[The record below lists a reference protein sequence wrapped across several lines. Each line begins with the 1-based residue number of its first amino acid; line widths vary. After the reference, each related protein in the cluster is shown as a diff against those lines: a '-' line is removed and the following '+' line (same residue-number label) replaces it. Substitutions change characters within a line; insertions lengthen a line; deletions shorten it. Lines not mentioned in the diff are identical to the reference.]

1 MSVLKNFCKASVLI
15 MSFIIFGC
23 SSSNDTNEVWKEIK
37 YSEIGIET
45 EELEDYYLL
54 FKKDSCPH
62 CPEFEKNFK
71 DIAKSEKV
79 YVVETS
85 KLTDSERKQANED
98 YELEY
103 VPALYHI
110 KNGEIQNS
118 IVGLTSKEKMEE
130 FIDEK

>member
-1 MSVLKNFCKASVLI
+1 
-15 MSFIIFGC
+15 MSFIILGC
-23 SSSNDTNEVWKEIK
+23 SSSNDANGVWKEIE
-37 YSEIGIET
+37 YSDIDIET
-45 EELEDYYLL
+45 EGLKDYYLL

-79 YVVETS
+79 YIVETS
-85 KLTDSERKQANED
+85 KLTNSERKQAEEN

-103 VPALYHI
+103 VPALYHV
-110 KNGEIQNS
+110 KNEEIQNS